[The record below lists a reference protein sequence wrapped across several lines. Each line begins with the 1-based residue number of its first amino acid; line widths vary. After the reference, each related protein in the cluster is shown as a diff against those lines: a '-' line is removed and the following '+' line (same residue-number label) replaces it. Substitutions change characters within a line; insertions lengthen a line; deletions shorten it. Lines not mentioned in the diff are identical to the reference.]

1 MPPRQKDP
9 LRLADQWCDSPE
21 LHACSTSSCRL
32 GRGQVSACQ
41 LRPAPACVQVARG
54 PEMEGD
60 GASMPLPSAG
70 GTTDAPSGSKSGGI
84 KGFFSKLGGGR
95 KVTKPDAPVAAA
107 AVPAG
112 VEKLAS
118 VPTAGKFFFSCIVWL
133 CLCIDTSERLVVKVL
148 AACAGAQMPS
158 SSGPG
163 FREMLVDPNDESAAP
178 TKFTGGSMP
187 SGGTVFVWEGTGP
200 MPAGGPPVPGPDG
213 SLPAGWKKVEWDG
226 TGPPPPELS
235 GAPAAAVGAT
245 YPWQGSGPM
254 PAGGPGFTGG
264 SMPSMASGGTMY
276 TWAGSG
282 PIPTG
287 GPPAPGPDG
296 SLPAGWKKVDWDG
309 TGPTPPELSGVPLF
323 KWESHTTPDA
333 AVPVPTVPGVAEPI
347 PSGGEAADAAADSA
361 LGGLDVTD
369 VSVVCPSP
377 LESILNATVSVTPAR
392 CWSSSCSS
400 LLCSIKG
407 PYTTGSMV
415 LYADFARG

>member
-1 MPPRQKDP
+1 MRCRSGDQYIKPMPPRQKDP
-9 LRLADQWCDSPE
+9 LRLSDQWCDSPE

-254 PAGGPGFTGG
+254 PAGGPG
-264 SMPSMASGGTMY
+264 SR
-276 TWAGSG
+276 
-282 PIPTG
+282 
-287 GPPAPGPDG
+287 
-296 SLPAGWKKVDWDG
+296 
-309 TGPTPPELSGVPLF
+309 
-323 KWESHTTPDA
+323 
-333 AVPVPTVPGVAEPI
+333 
-347 PSGGEAADAAADSA
+347 GEACQAWLAEEQCTRGQEAAPSLLGA
-361 LGGLDVTD
+361 LQ
-369 VSVVCPSP
+369 P
-377 LESILNATVSVTPAR
+377 LALTGHFLQAGRRLTGMALAQLLRSCLGSH
-392 CWSSSCSS
+392 CSS
-400 LLCSIKG
+400 GSRTRPQMQPCQFQLCQVWQSRF
-407 PYTTGSMV
+407 
-415 LYADFARG
+415 LREARQLMLQLTVHWVAWM